1 MAPPRRFRNSPS
13 QNPALTFPQE
23 DVTDYKGK
31 VIFKARTEDYLDLV
45 EAGFD
50 LAQSAANKIGTGQ
63 TGFGTGQIDPGL
75 ASAANNQTR
84 QRQIEALKGQ
94 RAEAIRSIKRS
105 HPGGRVT
112 LYMPTTLQFSDRVEY
127 TNIDLGMVGGS
138 AVSALRENGSVRG
151 LLSQIMEQGV
161 DAAGSLYDLAT
172 GGALPT
178 EAAQV
183 GAVRAAGA
191 LPFFGKEVQGAVS
204 TEAGVAMNPNRRS
217 SLQGVGI
224 RRFQF
229 TFKLIPTSK
238 KEAEEITRIIEFF
251 RLRMYPSTIGN
262 IDAATRISA
271 AYRFP
276 SKFDIVMKY
285 DTKEVATKVLPCF
298 LESFNAVY
306 NPSSMAF
313 HSDGNFQETDITLSF
328 IEERALTQE
337 DIREGY

>member
-1 MAPPRRFRNSPS
+1 MALPTRFRNSPS
-13 QNPALTFPQE
+13 QNPALTFPQD

-50 LAQSAANKIGTGQ
+50 ILQSSLETTQAAAA
-63 TGFGTGQIDPGL
+63 GFGAGQVDPSL
-75 ASAANNQTR
+75 QRAAVQTR
-84 QRQIEALKGQ
+84 QREIEALRGQ

-127 TNIDLGMVGGS
+127 TNIDLGSVGGA
-138 AVSALRENGSVRG
+138 AVSALREGGSARG
-151 LLSQIMEQGV
+151 LINQIIDQGV
-161 DAAGSLYDLAT
+161 DAAGSIYDLAT

-178 EAAQV
+178 EAAQI
-183 GAVRAAGA
+183 GAVRGA
-191 LPFFGKEVQGAVS
+191 KAVPFFGQEIQGAVS

-229 TFKLIPTSK
+229 TFKMIPTSRA
-238 KEAEEITRIIEFF
+238 EAEEIKRIIEFF

-262 IDAATRISA
+262 IDAASRISA

-276 SKFDIVMKY
+276 SKFDIVLKY
-285 DTKEVATKVLPCF
+285 ANKEVATKILPCF

-306 NPSSMAF
+306 NSNSMSF
-313 HSDGNFQETDITLSF
+313 HSDGNFQETDITLAF